1 MWIDSHCHLDAPDW
15 SDAQR
20 LLLRQ
25 QARAAGVDFCV
36 YPAVQRANWA
46 RVRELAHA
54 CGDGYALGIHPLY
67 VLQADDADL
76 DALAQ
81 ELQRRH
87 ADPRL
92 LAVGEIGLDYFVPAL
107 CEPAARQRQWHFYT
121 AQLELAQRFGL
132 PVILHLRRSA
142 DWLLRGLREQAR
154 RRRGAAPGGI
164 AHAFNGSLQQAQA
177 FMALGFCLGFGGACT
192 FDAARHLRR
201 LAADLD
207 ALAQELQRC
216 HADPR
221 LLAVGEIGLDYFVP
235 ALCEPAARQRQ
246 WHFYT
251 AQLELAQR
259 FGLPVILHL
268 RRSADL
274 LLRGLRER
282 ARRRGA
288 APGGIAHAFNG
299 SLQQAQAFI
308 AQGFCLG
315 FGGACTFDAARHL
328 RRLAADLPAE
338 ALVLETDAPDMPP
351 QWLYTPAAA
360 RASGARQAPNTPA
373 ELPRIGATLAALRG
387 LSPEELAAQTCANVQ
402 RVLPRLVAL
411 HPQNPCPSAP
421 APLPS

>member
-20 LLLRQ
+20 LVLRQ

-46 RVRELAHA
+46 GVRELAHA

-76 DALAQ
+76 A
-81 ELQRRH
+81 
-87 ADPRL
+87 
-92 LAVGEIGLDYFVPAL
+92 
-107 CEPAARQRQWHFYT
+107 
-121 AQLELAQRFGL
+121 
-132 PVILHLRRSA
+132 
-142 DWLLRGLREQAR
+142 
-154 RRRGAAPGGI
+154 
-164 AHAFNGSLQQAQA
+164 
-177 FMALGFCLGFGGACT
+177 
-192 FDAARHLRR
+192 
-201 LAADLD
+201 

-299 SLQQAQAFI
+299 SLQQAQAFM
-308 AQGFCLG
+308 ALGFCLG

-351 QWLYTPAAA
+351 QWRYTPAAA

-387 LSPEELAAQTCANVQ
+387 LSPEALAAQTCANVR
-402 RVLPRLVAL
+402 RVLPRLAAL
-411 HPQNPCPSAP
+411 HP
-421 APLPS
+421 